1 MFLPAIRTG
10 PAPRASVMVALG
22 EAGRAQAQRILATLP
37 GHAPT
42 PLHALP
48 GLAKSLDVAAIQIK
62 DEGRRFGLKSFKALG
77 GAYAVVS
84 LVLAEAER
92 RLGRA
97 VPPDELGDPEV
108 RKIAARLTFACATD
122 GNHGRSVAWGAQV
135 AGAACQIFIHA
146 GVSEGRAAAM
156 AAFGATINRIAGSYD
171 DSVRI
176 AAETAEQKGW
186 TVVSDTAWDGYE
198 DIPLTVMQGYTTMI
212 AEALDALA
220 APPTHIFLQAG
231 VGGLAAAVAAYATQ
245 RLGEAAPRI
254 VVVEPE
260 RAACLFASAEAGRT
274 VTIPH
279 GEPTVMAMLECAT
292 PSPLAWEVLHHL
304 ADGFV
309 TLEEDEAIA
318 AMRMLADP
326 RPGDAAVVAGES
338 GGTGFAGALQCL
350 RDPAAREHLGLDA
363 SSRILVFNSEGATD
377 PTIYALIVGR
387 TAEQVSR
394 TS

>member
-1 MFLPAIRTG
+1 MKMEPEIAMFLSANRNG
-10 PAPRASVMVALG
+10 PPPRPPVMAALG

-42 PLHALP
+42 PLHTLA

-92 RLGRA
+92 RLGRT

-108 RKIAARLTFACATD
+108 RKIAAGLTFACATD
-122 GNHGRSVAWGAQV
+122 GNHGRSVAWGAQA

-176 AAETAEQKGW
+176 AAETAEKKGW
-186 TVVSDTAWDGYE
+186 TVVSDTSWDGYE

-212 AEALDALA
+212 GEALDALDE
-220 APPTHIFLQAG
+220 PPTHVFLQAG

-245 RLGEAAPRI
+245 RLGKAAPRI
-254 VVVEPE
+254 VV
-260 RAACLFASAEAGRT
+260 RAATSARMRAPSFSAR
-274 VTIPH
+274 
-279 GEPTVMAMLECAT
+279 AT
-292 PSPLAWEVLHHL
+292 
-304 ADGFV
+304 
-309 TLEEDEAIA
+309 
-318 AMRMLADP
+318 
-326 RPGDAAVVAGES
+326 
-338 GGTGFAGALQCL
+338 
-350 RDPAAREHLGLDA
+350 
-363 SSRILVFNSEGATD
+363 
-377 PTIYALIVGR
+377 
-387 TAEQVSR
+387 
-394 TS
+394 

>member
-1 MFLPAIRTG
+1 MFLSANRNG
-10 PAPRASVMVALG
+10 PPPRPPVMAALS
-22 EAGRAQAQRILATLP
+22 EAGKARAQRILAALP

-42 PLHALP
+42 PLHGLP
-48 GLAKSLDVAAIQIK
+48 GLAQSLGVAAIQIK

-97 VPPDELGDPEV
+97 ASPGEFGDPAV
-108 RKIAARLTFACATD
+108 RHIAADTTFACATD
-122 GNHGRSVAWGAQV
+122 GNHGRSVAWGAQA

-146 GVSEGRAAAM
+146 GVSDARAAAM
-156 AAFGATINRIAGSYD
+156 AAFGATINRVAGSYD
-171 DSVRI
+171 DSIRI
-176 AAETAEQKGW
+176 AAETAAREGW

-198 DIPLTVMQGYTTMI
+198 DIPLTVMQGYTTTI
-212 AEALDALA
+212 AEALDALDE
-220 APPTHIFLQAG
+220 PPTHIFLQAG
-231 VGGLAAAVAAYATQ
+231 VGGLAAAVAAYASQ
-245 RLGEAAPRI
+245 RLGRAAPRI
-254 VVVEPE
+254 VVVEPA
-260 RAACLFASAEAGRT
+260 RAACLFASAKAGRA

-292 PSPLAWEVLHHL
+292 PSPLAWEVLHSL
-304 ADGFV
+304 ADGYV

-326 RPGDAAVVAGES
+326 RPGDPAVVAGES

-350 RDPAAREHLGLDA
+350 RDQAARAHLTLD
-363 SSRILVFNSEGATD
+363 SDSRILVFNSEGATD
-377 PTIYALIVGR
+377 PAIYASIVGR
-387 TAEQVSR
+387 PAEQVSR